1 MKNFYTTPLK
11 KNVMELIKNIE
22 IKGLKQN
29 IKNLSIIEI
38 LKQSSLSLFLG
49 TPGRLQDTM
58 LFENIVWMAVFTSW
72 MTSVLQNET

>member
-1 MKNFYTTPLK
+1 
-11 KNVMELIKNIE
+11 MELIKNIE

-49 TPGRLQDTM
+49 IGTHPL
-58 LFENIVWMAVFTSW
+58 
-72 MTSVLQNET
+72 